1 MNSPAQP
8 TNSSENREDGSAIV
22 EFLALAVMLLIP
34 SVWFLIGVS
43 QIQAATYAAVGA
55 ADQATKMYIGSDAQA
70 DIRAQRSEAGAHA
83 ALADFNIS
91 PDQSTMTRTCS
102 QDCDQPGSL
111 VRYEIEVRVPLPLAP
126 EFGGWEHSLVSVSAS
141 STGVQ
146 GE

>member
-1 MNSPAQP
+1 M
-8 TNSSENREDGSAIV
+8 NSSEDSEEGSAIV

-55 ADQATKMYIGSDAQA
+55 ADQATKMYIGSEAQA
-70 DIRAQRSEAGAHA
+70 ETRAQRSEAAVHA

-91 PDQSTMTRTCS
+91 PDQATITRTCS
-102 QDCDQPGSL
+102 EDCEQPGSL
-111 VRYEIEVRVPLPLAP
+111 VRYEIDVRVPLPLVP
-126 EFGGWEHSLVSVSAS
+126 EFGGWNHSLVSVSAS